1 MTSEAAK
8 GRQGLHK
15 AGPGPQGTPLR
26 RICLALGAAALGGC
40 TVITVPAEP
49 PGPARVP
56 TPADRSAPAESRPA
70 VRFDGGSLPVNL
82 DPVRPFEEVRA
93 LWVVRFTLTSEEAV
107 LEMVE
112 RAHAAGFNTLIVQVR
127 GRADA
132 FYQSELEPR
141 GEPVREE
148 GFDPLALVIRE
159 AHARGMAVHAWINTH
174 LVWGPTEYPTSADH
188 LVVAN
193 PDWLAV
199 PKSLGRELF
208 GVDPFDPSYVDRLV
222 EDAVANDHAVEG
234 IYSSPSH
241 PAVQDR
247 VHAVWLDI
255 ARRYDL
261 DGLHFDYI
269 RFPSAEYDYS
279 LGALE
284 RFRLWVRLE
293 VDRERFAELD
303 TAYLRDLYAFVEG
316 EPDLWNAFRREQI
329 TTLVERIYRDVKALN
344 PRLVVSAAVI
354 ADRELAYED
363 RFQDWPSW
371 LRDGIL
377 DVAVPMAYTPDAT
390 RFVDLVETARDAA
403 GDRRR
408 VWAGIG
414 AYMNTAEGTLGMID
428 IARAEDTGGVV
439 LFSYDWV
446 VGEGERDPSDPLLER
461 IGQARF
467 GR

>member
-1 MTSEAAK
+1 M
-8 GRQGLHK
+8 
-15 AGPGPQGTPLR
+15 
-26 RICLALGAAALGGC
+26 CLVVLGGC

-49 PGPARVP
+49 PGPVAAPPDRPVPADSGDP
-56 TPADRSAPAESRPA
+56 TPPFETGPT
-70 VRFDGGSLPVNL
+70 VPVTL
-82 DPVRPFEEVRA
+82 DPVRPFDEIRA

-107 LEMVE
+107 MEMVE
-112 RAHAAGFNTLIVQVR
+112 RADAAGFNTLIVQVR

-132 FYQSELEPR
+132 FYASALEPR
-141 GEPVREE
+141 GESVQEPEP
-148 GFDPLALVIRE
+148 FDPLALVVRE

-174 LVWGPTEYPTSADH
+174 LVWGPTAPPTSAAH
-188 LVVAN
+188 LVN
-193 PDWLAV
+193 THPDWLAL
-199 PKSLGRELF
+199 PKALGRELLA
-208 GVDPFDPSYVDRLV
+208 VDPFDRSYLDRLV
-222 EDAVANDHAVEG
+222 EHAAANEHAVEG

-241 PAVQDR
+241 PEVQDR
-247 VHAVWLDI
+247 VHAVWLDV

-269 RFPSAEYDYS
+269 RFPSADYDYS

-284 RFRLWVRLE
+284 RFRLWVRAALE
-293 VDRERFAELD
+293 PDRFAALD
-303 TAYLRDLYAFVEG
+303 AAYARDLYAFVEG
-316 EPDLWNAFRREQI
+316 ESELWDSFRREQV

-354 ADRELAYED
+354 ADREVAYSD
-363 RFQDWPSW
+363 RFQDWVAW
-371 LRDGIL
+371 LRDGVL
-377 DVAVPMAYTPDAT
+377 DIAVPMAYTPDAS

-414 AYMNTAEGTLGMID
+414 AYMNSPEGTLEMID
-428 IARAEDTGGVV
+428 IARAENTGGVV

-446 VGEGERDPSDPLLER
+446 VGEGAGDPSNPLLER
-461 IGQARF
+461 IGRARF